1 MKVTVTMYYSQ
12 KIQEVQ
18 KELDSLLK
26 KLKQKKQMTRKDKR
40 MLHKKISQLY
50 EDLRDLKYRAA
61 Y

>member
-1 MKVTVTMYYSQ
+1 MYYSQ